1 MSRFVFQ
8 RPPMLDR
15 ALAGLDRWWSG
26 LSARE
31 RWLVGVL
38 AALVVVAGLIYGVV
52 KPLQAA
58 RAQALSTIR
67 LYESLNTRILAAGR
81 LNAAPQPGGGS
92 ALAVVQQ
99 SAGRNGVTAAVTPI
113 GGGARAVVSDASYD
127 ALIAWIGDVQR
138 SGGPG
143 VTRATINRLGTPGR
157 VSATLEFGR

>member
-15 ALAGLDRWWSG
+15 ALAGFDGWWNG

-38 AALVVVAGLIYGVV
+38 AALIVVAGMVYGIV

-58 RAQALSTIR
+58 RAQAVSTIR
-67 LYESLNTRILAAGR
+67 LYETLNTRIVAAGR
-81 LNAAPQPGGGS
+81 LNTAPQPGGGS

-99 SAGRNGVTAAVTPI
+99 AAGRSGVTAAVTPI
-113 GGGARAVVSDASYD
+113 SGGARAVVSDASYD
-127 ALIAWIGDVQR
+127 ALLAWIGDVQR

-143 VTRATINRLGTPGR
+143 VTRATITRLDTPGR